1 MKKMLL
7 AVCGLIGAWTLDAD
21 TVINLNGGSQSG
33 SFNGKGPI
41 TESYTIHGP
50 GTFTSSGR
58 VYPNNLSHIVT
69 FDQGA
74 VVWLTTH
81 NSATDGFIVS
91 GNKNCEA
98 RLGNCTVGSCRV
110 ESEVSLARCVTLVL
124 TDTDVG
130 ASITT
135 VNNVGTKITMQ
146 TNNKDTTVTGA
157 GNLNLIGGGTFSFN
171 PNTTFSYT
179 GTTTVKDGTLVQ
191 VLTAVPN
198 SDFFVTGA
206 GTLQPSTAG
215 SMKSITVQNGGI
227 LDAGAATRTFTTKT
241 TFEAGGQL
249 SLGWTSGN
257 TPPVMTFEDV
267 AWPEDGRVLISPSF
281 ATEPKDGV
289 YPIVAGLGDQTARRF
304 VLTIGRAG
312 SKYLGLKAD
321 TGVLSLVVS
330 TTPVPEDNIW
340 TGGAAGP
347 WDGLNWDFGQ
357 LFGAGGNAVFRTAGA
372 QVTVPMTGIAVNDLV
387 FDASATLVGNGRVD
401 IAGTVSVAAD
411 QTARIETPYACASLQ
426 KDGAGRLELPTLPET
441 FSIHHARGS
450 LVLNGA
456 ADQTYTLGLPDGQV
470 GEDLILHG
478 PGTFLTTRLYP
489 YPNTSQWTIDGGAEV
504 FPTTTSSSG
513 GTDGLMVGQNPV
525 INLGVCT
532 LGSGYSDTRDVAVG
546 RCIYL
551 NLTDAETGFTVRTE
565 NAAGESVTFYW
576 HSVGSWFNDPFETR
590 GTGRLNVGGTGTL
603 VFNGDPTTPTP
614 AKLKHTGG
622 TVFQSGVTVKFQQP
636 VEMGAVTVEPN
647 ASLVFEM
654 LSGTENTAALKASA
668 ITWPETGTIPFK
680 VFGSTAL
687 ADGEYVLA
695 TGAGD
700 IPVSRFAADLFILGK
715 TLTLANRAGSLVL
728 TVTTTIYDE
737 QTWKGG
743 DGGWGDADGWNGGH
757 AWIPYG
763 LAIFPV
769 DTTGTV
775 TLSGDVTA
783 SALTFLGDY
792 TIAGSGRLSNASVPG
807 EVCAQ
812 GNVMIGVPYE
822 TQSGLFVK
830 TGAGTL
836 TFADASWTMGVAPE
850 IRAGRLTFTTPA
862 NFASPTGLTMY
873 DGTSLDLGGGTLS
886 WTNNMTIA
894 GNIRWENGTFTK
906 TNNDEFRPPAGTHLT
921 LAKGGSIT
929 TMPGQRVFFDRGTS
943 LTMEA
948 DAGTITCTS
957 FGAGIDYTTENAVT
971 IHGGAI
977 RARNDHFRLAA
988 NTTKSVVTFLM
999 DGGELADINQFRVGM
1014 SWTGT
1019 SKSSGSADVT
1029 IGGTAAI
1036 TLNDGFYT
1044 GNAEL
1049 ALSNRGSAEVA
1060 LHFDGGT
1067 ITAKN
1072 GFVAYYC
1079 LGTNTVSFNGTT
1091 FRASAANTSFINVW
1105 DDEHRTV
1112 TIDEGGLILDSAGFD
1127 IAALL
1132 PFPGEGAIVK
1142 RGAGTLS
1149 ISGAT
1154 TATGGLRIEAGRL
1167 AFARTVY
1174 TASGDV
1180 TVSGGATLAVGTTSV
1195 TVPNTLTLAEGAV
1208 LGFTVNGSQVGTL
1221 RAQTVAQA
1229 GAVTIKV
1236 TPSNVPA
1243 NGIYTL
1249 IDDLTGWDATKFQ
1262 LAVVGT
1268 DPGLSLEVRGTR
1280 LVLVCGTLGAW
1291 KGGADAWSAADGW
1304 GGAVWTDGAMAL
1316 FDAPGGSTVTVDGSY
1331 SIGSFAFLA
1340 DATVAAGEGA
1350 SLSLADGTLDVPA
1363 GVSATVTAPMVA
1375 ATLVKRG
1382 EGTFTLGGT
1391 QPGAGTESV
1400 NVQAGTFNF
1409 ADTLQGGRLVV
1420 GAGAK
1425 AAFAAGADVQF
1436 QSASIG
1442 PGETLVGPAEGTAT
1456 VRLGTVEVGTSQPD
1470 VPALVVPKGLD
1481 MTADYLQS
1489 HVIQNTHAMT
1499 WLDNFGVRE
1508 LVIDGRLTIVNGMA
1522 LGFTGCDCM
1531 EYRVNGTGTL
1541 RLPSLLV
1548 RTDDTQSYGPLRLE
1562 FTGADVT
1569 PKGVCGYDGGAT
1581 GFYMFDGTTLA
1592 GAGVDW
1598 YWHTDSE
1605 ALRGFTVREGGL
1617 TIDTTD
1623 ADDGET
1629 ARRLVIGGSKAVV
1642 IDGPGDITVIG
1653 NGTFG
1658 IGWPSTLMTTG
1669 EVRVRGASTFEYA
1682 SFALK
1687 PLVRLEDAGARLLL
1701 TGVEAP
1707 SKRVQARAVACA
1719 GSRIETTQVAVAT
1732 FSTLEL
1738 AAGAALRVNA
1748 DNSYGVGRFDLRGA
1762 EVAYP
1767 AEGKVNFE
1775 VAAVE
1780 NLPAGRYPVLSYDTI
1795 DPEKINPVVVGET
1808 TMTSHFEFEDATHRL
1823 VFVVDGSD
1831 VEPASNIWC
1840 GEAEEG
1846 LWSKALNWKYT
1857 ASPIEGKALIF
1868 EGASGLTNRNDT
1880 GVAFFPTLTFQDSR
1894 SATCGAFD
1902 IDLALTA
1909 ELAGP
1914 NPVTSSATTMQV
1926 VRGYASSGNFRKKGS
1941 GDVMFVDPDVR
1952 GYFVQDA
1959 GSPITFYASEDNTVS
1974 LNSDNGNASKGSV
1987 HYTGPGTFRHNTRFY
2002 PNAAAYP
2009 ITVDGG
2015 ATVWV
2020 KTHNS
2025 VSDGLI
2031 VAQGTDRKVRLGDCS
2046 VGSLFPNTTIQ
2057 LQRSVGIEF
2066 TDATK
2071 GTTLLTDN
2079 VDGTPITLTTSNEGL
2094 FSGNGRVNIGGHGIF
2109 TFNANANVKFT
2120 YTGPTFVN
2128 ADATAEVYRT
2138 MDTTAF
2144 TVGGVLN
2151 VCAGGDVRVVTVA
2164 EGGVLKTTGGAVGQ
2178 VTAQTGA
2185 TLEFMNDAGIP
2196 VPFGFGTGLIVAPAE
2211 AKSVVLACAETAL
2224 PLGRDLPLT
2233 VGANLQNGDEKKF
2246 KLEFTGKLRSTR
2258 LFVKDGELWAHVNTS
2273 CTIYL
2278 R

>member
-7 AVCGLIGAWTLDAD
+7 AVCGLIGAWAFGAD
-21 TVINLNGGSQSG
+21 TVVNLNGGSQSG
-33 SFNGKGPI
+33 SFNGRGPI
-41 TESYTIHGP
+41 TGSYTIHGP

-58 VYPNNLSHIVT
+58 LYPNNLSYIVT

-81 NSATDGFIVS
+81 NAPTDGLIVS
-91 GNKNCEA
+91 GNKNCEV
-98 RLGNCTVGSCRV
+98 RLGNCTVGSEFDKETC
-110 ESEVSLARCVTLVL
+110 LARFVTLVL
-124 TDTDVG
+124 TDPEVG

-135 VNNVGTKITMQ
+135 ANNVGTKITMQ
-146 TNNKDTTVTGA
+146 TKQGNTTVTGA
-157 GNLNLIGGGTFSFN
+157 GNLNLIGGGTFSFD

-206 GTLQPSTAG
+206 GRLQPSTAG
-215 SMKSITVQNGGI
+215 SMKSITVQDGGVF
-227 LDAGAATRTFTTKT
+227 DAGAATCTFTTRT

-249 SLGWTSGN
+249 ALGWTSGN

-267 AWPEDGRVLISPSF
+267 VWPEDGRVLVSPSF

-304 VLTIGRAG
+304 ALTIGRAG

-321 TGVLSLVVS
+321 AGVLSLVVS

-340 TGGAAGP
+340 TGGAVGP

-401 IAGTVSVAAD
+401 IAGAVSVVAD

-470 GEDLILHG
+470 GEDLVLHG
-478 PGTFLTTRLYP
+478 PGMFLTTRLYP
-489 YPNTSQWTIDGGAEV
+489 YPDTSQWTIDGGAEV

-525 INLGVCT
+525 INLGACT

-576 HSVGSWFNDPFETR
+576 HSVDSYWFRDPFETR

-636 VEMGAVTVEPN
+636 VELGAVTVEPN
-647 ASLVFEM
+647 VSLVFEM
-654 LSGTENTAALKASA
+654 LSGTANTASLKASA

-715 TLTLANRAGSLVL
+715 TLSLANRAGSLVL

-792 TIAGSGRLSNASVPG
+792 TIAGTGRLSNASVPG

-812 GNVMIGVPYE
+812 GNVTIGVPYE
-822 TQSGLFVK
+822 TQSGLLVK

-1149 ISGAT
+1149 INGAT

-1167 AFARTVY
+1167 AFARSVY

-1229 GAVTIKV
+1229 GAVTIEV

-1268 DPGLSLEVRGTR
+1268 DPSLSLEVRGTR

-1291 KGGADAWSAADGW
+1291 KGGADVWSAADGW
-1304 GGAVWTDGAMAL
+1304 GGAVWTDGATAL

-1400 NVQAGTFNF
+1400 NVQAGTFEF
-1409 ADTLQGGRLVV
+1409 AGSQQFGKLEVS
-1420 GAGAK
+1420 AGAK
-1425 AAFAAGADVQF
+1425 AAFAAGTEVGF
-1436 QSASIG
+1436 SSAQIG
-1442 PGETLVGPAEGTAT
+1442 PGDMLAAPASGTAK
-1456 VRLGTVEVGTSQPD
+1456 VSFGTVQVGSSQPA
-1470 VPALVVPKGLD
+1470 VPAFVVPRGLD
-1481 MTADYLQS
+1481 VTVGNLMS
-1489 HVIQNTHAMT
+1489 HDFTDTVAMT
-1499 WLDNFGVRE
+1499 WVNNYGVRE
-1508 LVIDGRLTIVNGMA
+1508 IFIDGSLSITNGLV
-1522 LGFTGCDCM
+1522 LGFTGCEKTD
-1531 EYRVNGTGTL
+1531 YWVNGTGTL
-1541 RLPSLLV
+1541 RVPGLLM
-1548 RTDDTQSYGPLRLE
+1548 RTSAIQNFGPLKVVL
-1562 FTGADVT
+1562 TGESVT
-1569 PKGVCGYDGGAT
+1569 PKGLGGYNGTALGSVT
-1581 GFYMFDGTTLA
+1581 FDGTTLA

-1598 YWHTDSE
+1598 YWHMNSE
-1605 ALRGFTVREGGL
+1605 AIYAITVREGGL

-1623 ADDGET
+1623 ADDGVT
-1629 ARRLVIGGSKAVV
+1629 ARRYTFGDERDVTVDGS
-1642 IDGPGDITVIG
+1642 GDIIVTG

-1658 IGWPSTLMTTG
+1658 IGYRVKLATEGNVRVKGTSTL
-1669 EVRVRGASTFEYA
+1669 EYA
-1682 SFALK
+1682 NWTLPSC
-1687 PLVRLEDAGARLLL
+1687 VRLEDPGTRFLITAWESLARRFNGRAVVCPGAR
-1701 TGVEAP
+1701 
-1707 SKRVQARAVACA
+1707 
-1719 GSRIETTQVAVAT
+1719 IEVSPIALAT
-1732 FSTLEL
+1732 FSTLDL
-1738 AAGAALRVNA
+1738 AAGSALRVNVGS
-1748 DNSYGVGRFDLRGA
+1748 DGVGRFDLRGA

-1775 VAAVE
+1775 VAVVE

-1808 TMTSHFEFEDATHRL
+1808 AMTSHFEFEDATHRL

-1831 VEPASNIWC
+1831 VEPTSNIWC

-1926 VRGYASSGNFRKKGS
+1926 VRGYASSGNFRKKGA

-1974 LNSDNGNASKGSV
+1974 LNSNSGSASAGPV

-2031 VAQGTDRKVRLGDCS
+2031 VAGGTDRKVRLGDCS

-2066 TDATK
+2066 TDPTK

-2079 VDGTPITLTTSNEGL
+2079 VDGTPIVLTTSNEGI
-2094 FSGNGRVNIGGHGIF
+2094 FSGAGRVNIGGHG
-2109 TFNANANVKFT
+2109 TFQFNTHAKVQFT

-2128 ADATAEVYRT
+2128 AGATAEVYRL

-2144 TVGGVLN
+2144 TVGGLLN
-2151 VCAGGDVRVVTVA
+2151 VCAGGDVRVATVA
-2164 EGGVLKTTGGAVGQ
+2164 EGGVLKTSGGVVGQ

-2185 TLEFMNDAGIP
+2185 TLELANEAGIP
-2196 VPFGFGTGLIVAPAE
+2196 VPFGFGTGLVVAPAE

-2224 PLGRDLPLT
+2224 PLGRDLLLT
-2233 VGANLQNGDEKKF
+2233 VGAKLQSGDEKKF